1 MKRLLAIGALVL
13 VGCGGTTE
21 KIVYMPATDAPATT
35 PKTTDAPIAVAPSI
49 RAEEEF
55 IMDIENRYGPVYDEQ
70 DVIETGRLTCST
82 LRGGAT
88 AYDIVSAITNTGGDD
103 FITVIVASAITN
115 FCPDQ
120 AWKFSN

>member
-13 VGCGGTTE
+13 AGCGGTTE

-49 RAEEEF
+49 SAEDQF
-55 IMDIENRYGPVYDEQ
+55 IRDIEDSYGRVYNKQ
-70 DVIETGRLTCST
+70 DTIETGRLTCT
-82 LRGGAT
+82 VLRGGAT
-88 AYDIVSAITNTGGDD
+88 AYDIVNAITGTGGDD
-103 FITVIVASAITN
+103 FIAVVVASAITN

-120 AWKFSN
+120 AWKFNN

>member
-21 KIVYMPATDAPATT
+21 RIVYMPSTDAPATT

-49 RAEEEF
+49 SAEDQF
-55 IMDIENRYGPVYDEQ
+55 IRDIENSYGRVYDKQ

-103 FITVIVASAITN
+103 YITVIVASAITN

-120 AWKFSN
+120 AWKFTN